1 MTLAMRLAGKVA
13 IISGAASGMGAAT
26 ARLFA
31 REGAKVVVADMLEHE
46 GRQVADGIGASARF
60 EPLDVTKKESWTAI
74 MAATIRNFGKLDV
87 LVNNAGVSGSAEQ
100 DVYSTDAWHRI
111 MAINA
116 TGVFFG
122 IKHAVPAMIANGGG
136 SIVNLSSI
144 AGIIGSE
151 GIHMAYNASKAAVR
165 LMTKSVAVQHAK
177 DNIRANSVHP
187 GIMPPM
193 RTSGRTADPAVR
205 AERMRFIPMRRPG
218 EVDEVAY
225 AILFLASDESSYI
238 TGSEIHVDGGAIAI

>member
-1 MTLAMRLAGKVA
+1 MRLAGKVA

-31 REGAKVVVADMLEHE
+31 REGARVVIADVLEHE
-46 GRQVADGIGASARF
+46 GRQVAESIGDTACF
-60 EPLDVTKKESWTAI
+60 ERLDVTDEVNWQTVVDATTA
-74 MAATIRNFGKLDV
+74 RFGKLNV

-100 DVYSTDAWHRI
+100 DFFSTEAWHRI

-122 IKHAVPAMIANGGG
+122 MKYAVPAMREAGGG

-151 GIHMAYNASKAAVR
+151 HVHMAYNASKAAVR
-165 LMTKSVAVQHAK
+165 LMTKTLAVQHAK
-177 DNIRANSVHP
+177 DGIRANSVHP

-193 RTSGRTADPAVR
+193 RTSGRTADPAIR
-205 AERMRFIPMRRPG
+205 ADRMRFIPMRRPG